1 MPVHEINLVFWVKN
15 LFEKIGYRVS
25 HNVFGPLVRLKL
37 KQQQQTVTQNL
48 FKLKYNFQILFPSNI
63 NLTATT
69 QDCNLIKVCSSVMCS
84 YFSLFKPLM
93 LRSMFFQHRGLM
105 WVDLT
110 CEKQN

>member
-48 FKLKYNFQILFPSNI
+48 FSF
-63 NLTATT
+63 
-69 QDCNLIKVCSSVMCS
+69 KV
-84 YFSLFKPLM
+84 
-93 LRSMFFQHRGLM
+93 
-105 WVDLT
+105 
-110 CEKQN
+110 